1 MTDSATTV
9 GPMPMRIEAR
19 QWAGFSPRELEAYAE
34 LRATIDFGVPPY
46 TWTEA
51 ADRPVR
57 LLGWHGDRLVAHAGI
72 LVREV
77 RVGDVPVP
85 VVGLCTVMVRPDR
98 QGTGLGAAIVRA
110 SFAEGARQWPEAGH
124 AVFVCLE
131 SRVGFYERL
140 GAHRIDGPVTF
151 DQPDGT
157 HEMAIVTMW
166 RPLAEGATWPVG
178 GVHLVGL
185 PW

>member
-1 MTDSATTV
+1 MTDPATTSAPV
-9 GPMPMRIEAR
+9 PMHIAVRPWADFRPDEAD
-19 QWAGFSPRELEAYAE
+19 AYAA

-46 TWTEA
+46 QWTEA
-51 ADRPVR
+51 ADRPIR
-57 LLGWHGDRLVAHAGI
+57 LLGWHGDSLVAHAGI
-72 LVREV
+72 LLREV
-77 RVGDVPVP
+77 RVGDVTVP
-85 VVGLCTVMVRPDR
+85 VVGLCSVMVHPDR
-98 QGTGLGAAIVRA
+98 QREGLGASIVRA
-110 SFAEGARQWPEAGH
+110 SFDEGARRWPEAGH

-140 GAHRIDGPVTF
+140 GARRVEGPVTF